1 MERFCGINHFIA
13 SLLCDQNKYALE
25 KYENINDEALILLYK
40 KNNDKAIIGTLFKR
54 YGHIVYGVCL
64 KYLKN
69 VSDSQDLTMQIFEK
83 LMDKLLDKDV
93 LNFRPWLHVVC
104 RNECLML
111 LRKQGR
117 VYEKS
122 LEDSAEL
129 VQDETALQEK
139 QIEEAQLQQLE
150 SALSELKPE
159 QSTCI
164 ELFYI
169 KEKCYQDISD
179 QTGYSLKQVKSYI
192 QNGKRNL
199 KNILLQKNEFA
210 VNKTTQ
216 S

>member
-1 MERFCGINHFIA
+1 
-13 SLLCDQNKYALE
+13 
-25 KYENINDEALILLYK
+25 
-40 KNNDKAIIGTLFKR
+40 
-54 YGHIVYGVCL
+54 
-64 KYLKN
+64 
-69 VSDSQDLTMQIFEK
+69 
-83 LMDKLLDKDV
+83 
-93 LNFRPWLHVVC
+93 
-104 RNECLML
+104 ML
-111 LRKQGR
+111 LRQQGR

-150 SALSELKPE
+150 LALSELKPE

-210 VNKTTQ
+210 LNKTTQ